1 MLIYIF
7 LIQIELFFLSS
18 FFPVKKRVY
27 CIQSTVYRK
36 QCTEHSVQSKVYTA
50 SIQSTVYRAQ
60 CTEHSVQYSVQST
73 EHRAQCT
80 QYTEHSVQSTV
91 YRAQCTEHS
100 VQNTVY
106 RAKCTEHSVQSKV
119 YKAKCTEHIVQSKVY
134 RVHCTE
140 YLYRVKC
147 NITNVWFS
155 ISNSPVNN
163 ILIDDRYIVYVQNNC
178 YAWYLLKTA

>member
-73 EHRAQCT
+73 EHRAECT

-91 YRAQCTEHS
+91 YRTQCTEHS
-100 VQNTVY
+100 VQSTVY
-106 RAKCTEHSVQSKV
+106 RAKCTKQSVQS
-119 YKAKCTEHIVQSKVY
+119 TVY
-134 RVHCTE
+134 RAKCTE

-155 ISNSPVNN
+155 ISNSRVNN
-163 ILIDDRYIVYVQNNC
+163 IDDRYIVYVQNNC